1 MRDCNANWER
11 ANLESEASP
20 IHETLGFLVC
30 TEYFQHSSAFFRTP
44 MLERQGQLNVFLLVP
59 LILVSHDQP
68 AILGSPGVGDGAC
81 SQPQMA
87 RHQGDWARTT
97 ARVLSHLR
105 EKSRIGERTVTDQ
118 AAIDKVWA
126 FVGVRIDEYD
136 RSGQWAKVPPERRE
150 GVRQRLHDGF
160 LDDAAFLPDGHA
172 ARKRFMRADLLK
184 WGERLLAAEAV
195 EARPTADPTT
205 AGLTSQP
212 TAEPTAAPLPGP
224 TSPSTTE
231 PTPEPSV
238 AGPTAEPMTDLA
250 DAVARAAADDAAA
263 KAKADAAAL
272 YSFRVPFNS
281 DTAAEAAAAIL
292 PPEPPRAADNSD
304 TMMTSAPEETGLLV
318 AGLERLSTRS
328 RSDRC
333 DRSAS
338 DFRWADHDSDVSF
351 WSGSSALPQ
360 IGEVPDALYDAAT
373 GQAPINFTSSRN
385 VSENLSWESPI
396 RHSGGGGGG

>member
-1 MRDCNANWER
+1 M
-11 ANLESEASP
+11 
-20 IHETLGFLVC
+20 
-30 TEYFQHSSAFFRTP
+30 
-44 MLERQGQLNVFLLVP
+44 
-59 LILVSHDQP
+59 QP
-68 AILGSPGVGDGAC
+68 
-81 SQPQMA
+81 PQMA

-105 EKSRIGERTVTDQ
+105 EKSRVGARTVTDQ

-136 RSGQWAKVPPERRE
+136 RSGQWKNVAGDRRE

-160 LDDAAFLPDGHA
+160 TDDAFLPDGHA

-184 WGERLLAAEAV
+184 WGDRILAAEAV

-212 TAEPTAAPLPGP
+212 TAEPTAAPSPGA
-224 TSPSTTE
+224 TSPPTAE
-231 PTPEPSV
+231 PTLEPSV
-238 AGPTAEPMTDLA
+238 AGPTIEPMAARA
-250 DAVARAAADDAAA
+250 DAVAKAAADNAAA
-263 KAKADAAAL
+263 KAKADASAL

-292 PPEPPRAADNSD
+292 PPEVPRAADNSD
-304 TMMTSAPEETGLLV
+304 TMTSAPEETGLLV

-333 DRSAS
+333 DRSATE
-338 DFRWADHDSDVSF
+338 FRWADHDSDVSF

>member
-1 MRDCNANWER
+1 M
-11 ANLESEASP
+11 
-20 IHETLGFLVC
+20 C

-136 RSGQWAKVPPERRE
+136 RSGQWKNVAGDRRE

-160 LDDAAFLPDGHA
+160 TDEAFLPDGHA

-184 WGERLLAAEAV
+184 WGERILAAE
-195 EARPTADPTT
+195 EAEPTT

-212 TAEPTAAPLPGP
+212 TAEPTAAPSPGA
-224 TSPSTTE
+224 TSPPTAE
-231 PTPEPSV
+231 PTLEPSV
-238 AGPTAEPMTDLA
+238 AGPTTEPMAARA
-250 DAVARAAADDAAA
+250 DAVANAAADDAAA

-304 TMMTSAPEETGLLV
+304 TTMTSAPEETGLLV

-360 IGEVPDALYDAAT
+360 IGEVPDAIYDAAT

>member
-1 MRDCNANWER
+1 MPIGSGQTS
-11 ANLESEASP
+11 ESEASP

-136 RSGQWAKVPPERRE
+136 RSGQWKNVAGDRRE

-160 LDDAAFLPDGHA
+160 TDEAFLPDGHA

-184 WGERLLAAEAV
+184 WGERILAAE
-195 EARPTADPTT
+195 EAEPTT

-212 TAEPTAAPLPGP
+212 TAEPTAAPSPGA
-224 TSPSTTE
+224 TSPPTAE
-231 PTPEPSV
+231 PTLEPSV
-238 AGPTAEPMTDLA
+238 AGPTTEPMA
-250 DAVARAAADDAAA
+250 ARAHAVANAAADDAAA

-304 TMMTSAPEETGLLV
+304 TTMTSAPEETGLLV

-360 IGEVPDALYDAAT
+360 IGEVPDAIYDAAT

>member
-1 MRDCNANWER
+1 M
-11 ANLESEASP
+11 S
-20 IHETLGFLVC
+20 
-30 TEYFQHSSAFFRTP
+30 
-44 MLERQGQLNVFLLVP
+44 
-59 LILVSHDQP
+59 
-68 AILGSPGVGDGAC
+68 
-81 SQPQMA
+81 

-105 EKSRIGERTVTDQ
+105 EKSRVGERTVTDQ

-136 RSGQWAKVPPERRE
+136 RSGQWKNVAGDRRE

-160 LDDAAFLPDGHA
+160 TDDAFLPDGHA

-184 WGERLLAAEAV
+184 WGDRLLAE
-195 EARPTADPTT
+195 
-205 AGLTSQP
+205 
-212 TAEPTAAPLPGP
+212 
-224 TSPSTTE
+224 
-231 PTPEPSV
+231 
-238 AGPTAEPMTDLA
+238 
-250 DAVARAAADDAAA
+250 AAA
-263 KAKADAAAL
+263 KAAADVTL

-304 TMMTSAPEETGLLV
+304 TTMTSAPEEASLLV

-338 DFRWADHDSDVSF
+338 EFRWADHDSDVSF

>member
-1 MRDCNANWER
+1 
-11 ANLESEASP
+11 
-20 IHETLGFLVC
+20 
-30 TEYFQHSSAFFRTP
+30 
-44 MLERQGQLNVFLLVP
+44 
-59 LILVSHDQP
+59 
-68 AILGSPGVGDGAC
+68 
-81 SQPQMA
+81 MA

-105 EKSRIGERTVTDQ
+105 EKSRIGERTVRDQDQ

-136 RSGQWAKVPPERRE
+136 RSGQWAKVAPERRE

-172 ARKRFMRADLLK
+172 ARKRFRRADLLK
-184 WGERLLAAEAV
+184 WGDRLLA
-195 EARPTADPTT
+195 
-205 AGLTSQP
+205 
-212 TAEPTAAPLPGP
+212 
-224 TSPSTTE
+224 
-231 PTPEPSV
+231 
-238 AGPTAEPMTDLA
+238 
-250 DAVARAAADDAAA
+250 DAAA
-263 KAKADAAAL
+263 KAAADAAL

-304 TMMTSAPEETGLLV
+304 TTMTSAPEETGLLV

>member
-1 MRDCNANWER
+1 
-11 ANLESEASP
+11 
-20 IHETLGFLVC
+20 
-30 TEYFQHSSAFFRTP
+30 
-44 MLERQGQLNVFLLVP
+44 MLERQGRLNVFLLAP
-59 LILVSHDQP
+59 KILVSHDQRQP
-68 AILGSPGVGDGAC
+68 RRRRRCMQP
-81 SQPQMA
+81 PQMA

-105 EKSRIGERTVTDQ
+105 EKSRIGERTVRDQDQ

-136 RSGQWAKVPPERRE
+136 RSGQWAKVAPERRE

-184 WGERLLAAEAV
+184 WGNRLLAAKAV
-195 EARPTADPTT
+195 EARSTADPTT
-205 AGLTSQP
+205 AGPTSQP
-212 TAEPTAAPLPGP
+212 TAEPTAAHSPGA
-224 TSPSTTE
+224 TSPPTAE
-231 PTPEPSV
+231 PTLEPSV
-238 AGPTAEPMTDLA
+238 AGPTIEPMAARA
-250 DAVARAAADDAAA
+250 DAVAKAAADNAAA

-304 TMMTSAPEETGLLV
+304 TSMTSAPEETGLLV

-333 DRSAS
+333 DRSATE
-338 DFRWADHDSDVSF
+338 FRWADHDSDVSF

>member
-1 MRDCNANWER
+1 M
-11 ANLESEASP
+11 
-20 IHETLGFLVC
+20 
-30 TEYFQHSSAFFRTP
+30 
-44 MLERQGQLNVFLLVP
+44 QL
-59 LILVSHDQP
+59 
-68 AILGSPGVGDGAC
+68 
-81 SQPQMA
+81 PQMA

-105 EKSRIGERTVTDQ
+105 EKSRIGERTVRDQDQ

-136 RSGQWAKVPPERRE
+136 RSGQWAKVAPERRE

-184 WGERLLAAEAV
+184 WGDRLLAE
-195 EARPTADPTT
+195 E
-205 AGLTSQP
+205 
-212 TAEPTAAPLPGP
+212 
-224 TSPSTTE
+224 
-231 PTPEPSV
+231 
-238 AGPTAEPMTDLA
+238 
-250 DAVARAAADDAAA
+250 AA
-263 KAKADAAAL
+263 KAAANAAL

-281 DTAAEAAAAIL
+281 HAAAEAAAAIL

-304 TMMTSAPEETGLLV
+304 TSMTSAPEETGLLV

-333 DRSAS
+333 DRSATE
-338 DFRWADHDSDVSF
+338 FRWADHDSDVSF

>member
-1 MRDCNANWER
+1 
-11 ANLESEASP
+11 
-20 IHETLGFLVC
+20 
-30 TEYFQHSSAFFRTP
+30 
-44 MLERQGQLNVFLLVP
+44 
-59 LILVSHDQP
+59 
-68 AILGSPGVGDGAC
+68 
-81 SQPQMA
+81 MA
-87 RHQGDWARTT
+87 EWKTTT
-97 ARVLSHLR
+97 ARVLTQLR
-105 EKSRIGERTVTDQ
+105 NASRTPKPTDQEQ
-118 AAIDKVWA
+118 AAIDEVWA
-126 FVGVRIDEYD
+126 FVGVHINEYD
-136 RSGQWAKVPPERRE
+136 DSGHWRNVAPERRN

-160 LDDAAFLPDGHA
+160 TDDAFLPDGHA

-184 WGERLLAAEAV
+184 WGDRILAAEAV
-195 EARPTADPTT
+195 EAKPTANPTT

-212 TAEPTAAPLPGP
+212 TAEPTAAPSPGP

-231 PTPEPSV
+231 PTPEPRRV
-238 AGPTAEPMTDLA
+238 TGATAEPMAARA

-292 PPEPPRAADNSD
+292 PPEVPRAADNSD
-304 TMMTSAPEETGLLV
+304 TTMTSAPEEASLLV

-338 DFRWADHDSDVSF
+338 EFRWADHDSDVSF

>member
-1 MRDCNANWER
+1 M
-11 ANLESEASP
+11 S
-20 IHETLGFLVC
+20 
-30 TEYFQHSSAFFRTP
+30 
-44 MLERQGQLNVFLLVP
+44 
-59 LILVSHDQP
+59 
-68 AILGSPGVGDGAC
+68 
-81 SQPQMA
+81 

-105 EKSRIGERTVTDQ
+105 EKSRVGERTVTDQ

-136 RSGQWAKVPPERRE
+136 RSGQWKNVAGDRRE

-160 LDDAAFLPDGHA
+160 TDDAFLPGGDGHE
-172 ARKRFMRADLLK
+172 ARKRFRRADLLK
-184 WGERLLAAEAV
+184 WGDRLLA
-195 EARPTADPTT
+195 D
-205 AGLTSQP
+205 
-212 TAEPTAAPLPGP
+212 AA
-224 TSPSTTE
+224 
-231 PTPEPSV
+231 
-238 AGPTAEPMTDLA
+238 AK
-250 DAVARAAADDAAA
+250 AAADDAAA

-304 TMMTSAPEETGLLV
+304 TSMTSAPEETGLLV

-338 DFRWADHDSDVSF
+338 EFRWADHDSDVSF